1 MDYKK
6 NNINTDREKGRG
18 TKMARVT
25 RVYCRFMTKSPLI
38 FLVGTYYFDS

>member
-18 TKMARVT
+18 SKRARVT
-25 RVYCRFMTKSPLI
+25 RVYYWFMTKSSII